1 MIASNP
7 ALILALPLDDA
18 EDDARDYSNVLS
30 TAIESEDNFGA
41 EMAVLRRAWTR
52 LLIGIGALDAD
63 GKISMWEANARQTTL
78 AAASL
83 DAGCLIA
90 KRELAR
96 RYGEHDVSA
105 QVAVLGLGRLGGR
118 GMDYGSDLDV
128 VLVYDDTAPSPLP
141 ALEPLEAY
149 ARYGEL
155 LVAALSSM
163 TRDGHLY
170 RVDLRLRPDGRNGA
184 TCSGARAF
192 TQYLKERAV
201 EWEWLAYVK
210 LRAAAGDL
218 ELGTRV
224 EREARRIIHEA
235 AQNADREALR
245 LETRRVRE
253 RLEQERTRRGGPSV
267 DIKYGAGGML
277 DVYFAT
283 RHLQLRDHVP
293 DEGMDRSTRAV
304 LENLRAARSLGEE
317 DYAAMRDGYQLLRTL
332 DHHLRLIA
340 GRSTRLPAADH
351 PALRDIARKLDYA
364 SPDELVESLTAHMK
378 KMRAAY
384 NRITGD

>member
-1 MIASNP
+1 
-7 ALILALPLDDA
+7 LILALPLDEA
-18 EDDARDYSNVLS
+18 ENGARDYSLVLN
-30 TAIESEDNFGA
+30 TAIETEDNFGA
-41 EMAVLRRAWTR
+41 EMAGLRRVWTR

-63 GKISMWEANARQTTL
+63 GKISLWEANARQTAL

-96 RYGEHDVSA
+96 RYGEHDKSA
-105 QVAVLGLGRLGGR
+105 HVAVLGLGRLGGR

-141 ALEPLEAY
+141 SLEPAEAY
-149 ARYGEL
+149 ARFGEL

-184 TCSGARAF
+184 SVHGARAF

-218 ELGTRV
+218 ELGARV
-224 EREARRIIHEA
+224 EREARRIIHKA
-235 AQNADREALR
+235 AQNADTEALR

-253 RLEQERTRRGGPSV
+253 RLEQERTRRGGASV

-283 RHLQLRDHVP
+283 RYLQLRDHVP
-293 DEGMDRSTRAV
+293 DEGADRSSRAV
-304 LENLRAARSLGEE
+304 LENLRAAGSLNED
-317 DYAAMRDGYQLLRTL
+317 DYAAMQDGYQLLRSL
-332 DHHLRLIA
+332 DHHLRLIV
-340 GRSTRLPAADH
+340 GRSTRLPATDH
-351 PALRDIARKLDYA
+351 PALRDITRRLNYA
-364 SPDELVESLTAHMK
+364 SPDELVESLTARMK
-378 KMRAAY
+378 NIRAAY
-384 NRITGD
+384 NRITGN